1 MRSKLVLSS
10 LMLAAA
16 AGAVPANAA
25 VTRTVTKHYL
35 GAPASVGVTF
45 CGNPRAGADGTGR
58 VCYLLVAGETT
69 MHATIGDG
77 TGLPVAG
84 RIVFFGRETELTE
97 PLDVVGEASFCGAS
111 AEVAIPAAATHLDVE
126 VGDRA
131 QSVMPC
137 GQLTSGTYG
146 IVTAVFS
153 NA

>member
-1 MRSKLVLSS
+1 MRTRLLSC
-10 LMLAAA
+10 LILLAAA
-16 AGAVPANAA
+16 VGVWPAHAS
-25 VTRTVTKHYL
+25 VTRTVTKHYV

-58 VCYLLVAGETT
+58 VCYLLAAGDVS
-69 MHATIGDG
+69 MRATIGDG

-84 RIVFFGRETELTE
+84 RIVFFGRETGLTE
-97 PLDVVGEASFCGAS
+97 PLDIVGEASFCGAS
-111 AEVAIPAAATHLDVE
+111 GDVTIPAAATHLDVE

-131 QSVMPC
+131 QAAMPC